1 MSGRESLTRNAFL
14 LVDHAIV
21 VRMVEE
27 NNGVEVRSLECV
39 EDVSDSSSSESRN

>member
-27 NNGVEVRSLECV
+27 YNGVGVRSLECE
-39 EDVSDSSSSESRN
+39 EDAFDASSSETRN